1 MRAAILE
8 TPGQPFVLADDVEI
22 EEPRAGE
29 VLVRVS
35 HCGVC
40 HSDLSM
46 VNGSFPGLTPVILGH
61 EAAGTVAAVGEGV
74 TALAPGDRVVLTP
87 TP

>member
-8 TPGQPFVLADDVEI
+8 NPGQPFVLADDVEI

-61 EAAGTVAAVGEGV
+61 EAAGTVAAVGEEIGRAHV
-74 TALAPGDRVVLTP
+74 
-87 TP
+87 